1 MPTVD
6 YRSDPS
12 AFAEAEALYLE
23 VRTAE
28 GRVLPV
34 ESIRRLPMPPPGDPH
49 TDEWRI
55 RAATADRIVHHLKRR
70 QPGLS
75 ILDLGCGPGWMTALL
90 AREMGITAVGVD
102 CNRSELERGAKAF
115 SDVPDL
121 ALVFG
126 DIFKPIVDEHS
137 FDAVIVAAALQY
149 FSDAR
154 ILVRRLIKLLKP
166 GGEILIADTPLYQRK
181 DIPAAIERTHNYYT
195 RLGFPKMTGFYHHH
209 ALEDL
214 AEFHPETLYDPG
226 DFESKILRN
235 LFRRPLSPFPL
246 LSISASQ

>member
-6 YRSDPS
+6 YRSEPS
-12 AFAEAEALYLE
+12 AFAEAEALYFE

-28 GRVLPV
+28 SRVLPV
-34 ESIRRLPMPPPGDPH
+34 ESIRSLPMPPPGDPH
-49 TDEWRI
+49 ADEWRI
-55 RAATADRIVHHLKRR
+55 RAATADRIVHHLQRR

-75 ILDLGCGPGWMTALL
+75 ILDLGCGPAWMTALL
-90 AREMGITAVGVD
+90 VRKLGARAVGVD
-102 CNRSELERGAKAF
+102 CNRSELERGAVAF

-121 ALVFG
+121 ALIFG
-126 DIFKPIVDEHS
+126 DIFEPIVDEHS
-137 FDAVIVAAALQY
+137 FDVVIVAAALQY

-154 ILVRRLIKLLKP
+154 VLIRRLIKLLKP

-181 DIPAAIERTHNYYT
+181 DIPSAIERTLNYYT
-195 RLGFPKMTGFYHHH
+195 RMGFPEMAGFYHHH

-214 AEFHPETLYDPG
+214 ADFHPQTLYDPG
-226 DFESKILRN
+226 SFASKILRN

-246 LSISASQ
+246 MSISASQ